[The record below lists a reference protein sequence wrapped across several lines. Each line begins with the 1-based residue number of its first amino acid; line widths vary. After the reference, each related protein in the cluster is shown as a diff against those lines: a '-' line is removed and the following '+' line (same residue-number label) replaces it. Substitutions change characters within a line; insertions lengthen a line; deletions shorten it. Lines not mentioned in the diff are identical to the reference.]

1 MAAVRHIGVLTS
13 GGDAPGMNAA
23 IRAVVRTAIAR
34 GLEITGVVRGYTGLI
49 AGEFR
54 PLDAHS
60 VSNIIQL
67 GGTVLKTSRCQE
79 FFEPGGRAKAAGNL
93 ADAGIDGLVV
103 IGGDGSFQGLHL
115 LATEHGVR
123 AVGIPGTIDNDIYG
137 TDFTVGFHTAVN
149 TALESIDK
157 IRDTSASHD
166 RVFFI
171 EVMGRTSGSIA
182 LVVGTAGGA
191 EEIVI
196 PEEPMDLERICATLE
211 AGQRRGKESFIIVVA
226 EGAVDGGA
234 RSVAEAVSEKLH
246 LNYRVS
252 ILGHVQRGGS
262 PTSHDRTLASR
273 LGVAAVEAIDA
284 GRSDV
289 MVGGDGWG
297 IGIVPLVETWQRR
310 DPLPGTKEALTLEL
324 LRVARITGT

>member
-13 GGDAPGMNAA
+13 GGDSPGMNAA

-79 FFEPGGRAKAAGNL
+79 FFEPEGRAKAAGNL
-93 ADAGIDGLVV
+93 ANAGIDGLVV

-115 LATEHGVR
+115 LATEHAVR
-123 AVGIPGTIDNDIYG
+123 AVGIPGTIDNDISG
-137 TDFTVGFHTAVN
+137 TDFTIGFHTAVN

-171 EVMGRTSGSIA
+171 EVMGRDSGAIA

-196 PEEPMDLERICATLE
+196 PEKPVDLDRICATLE

-226 EGAVDGGA
+226 EGAAAGGA
-234 RSVAEAVSEKLH
+234 RGVAESVSERLN

-262 PTSHDRTLASR
+262 PTSHDRTLAST
-273 LGVAAVEAIDA
+273 LGVAAVEALDA
-284 GRSDV
+284 GQTDV
-289 MVGGDGWG
+289 MVGAHGWG
-297 IGIVPLVETWQRR
+297 TEIVPLSETWVKKEIV
-310 DPLPGTKEALTLEL
+310 PGTKEALTLEL